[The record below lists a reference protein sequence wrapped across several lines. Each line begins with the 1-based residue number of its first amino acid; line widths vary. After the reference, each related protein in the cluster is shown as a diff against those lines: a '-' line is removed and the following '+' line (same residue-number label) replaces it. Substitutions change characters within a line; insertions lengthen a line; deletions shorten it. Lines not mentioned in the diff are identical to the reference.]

1 MKKKLTMMLLALVV
15 ALGGTS
21 VAVMSG
27 CGPTEGNPSG
37 PSQTAE
43 YTVKF
48 TVNGKEVGKQTVKH
62 GETLQDFAV
71 PAKPGYTGKWVDA
84 EGNAIDFAAAI
95 TADAEYTA
103 QYTANTDTE
112 YKTEYYF
119 ENVDGQYELDAALT
133 KKLTGTT
140 DTAVTA
146 EGVTKEHYVL
156 DETAEGTVKEGTI
169 AGDGSLT
176 LKLYYKLE
184 RVTVTFM
191 ANGEKIDEQEVRYG
205 AKAVATDKPVPS
217 KDQTDAEEYT
227 FDFWSATENGETPVN
242 WNEAVTENTTVYA
255 VYKKEIRKYDIV
267 SDFNNPLFYFANAN
281 GVELSEIK
289 NVPYGDTVMFTIN
302 NSRETAGTA
311 VVTVKTTN
319 STGTTE
325 TVATPDENDVY
336 TITVNGSVEIIV
348 SGLVVKTYNVTIGV
362 SKVINTPEWA
372 VPYGTIDDVKFE
384 VTEEGKSAVTADVKI
399 ENGMAKF
406 TWTAG
411 NYSVRAFVEENGS
424 KKYVSQAVTAEVDA
438 FAADDDGNYV
448 FEDEIILSVPV
459 KIGWNN
465 TAQMGKDGSI
475 KNEDGKSYG
484 ITFPDFAPGNGDFAI
499 TVTYDQLM
507 SDENKRPHGDPK
519 GDDGATNDPSL
530 GLIFYSGADKL
541 EIPLFD
547 AGAIRVW
554 ENNVMML
561 EHRATMAKAGSLLGR
576 LEWPDCYRHSELTY
590 VKVNGWLYIVV
601 SANGDAGCYNEGNK
615 WYSSTA
621 KTYVN
626 FVPAMIDLENG
637 ILYARKG
644 YAGITKDV
652 KNGLEYPSTEK
663 LCEFNSTFMKN
674 VLSNITSVNVEYAF
688 VDGKSYSVM
697 SGYGYTTDARVLA
710 EMEKSLKSEFSITSN
725 LALADIELKVDGKD
739 YSGAEVLGMQQSR
752 TVTFKVPAGK
762 IIAQLTAGGKNVA
775 FERDGDLVT
784 VVVSTEETVGNKALV
799 IELVEG
805 RDAVISGTVAVE
817 GDFAGKDQLD
827 NVMARF
833 ISETGVIVRAAYDKE
848 TKKYSASVPA
858 GSWKLF
864 VTNGYICAETTIQSV
879 VNKDATVDV
888 KLNSLASVGAIGIN
902 NGGLTDNGDGTYS
915 VQKVVGG
922 TQENAMKNV
931 SFVPG
936 NEILE
941 FGFTVTGLTTR
952 GDAAGGL
959 YPFIGMFVK
968 SADGGMW
975 RITWCN
981 AGDQMAQMP
990 ADDIARYAV
999 TDTRNPWDPFG
1010 QPSGNYC
1017 FDEPNNYKL
1026 TVKIQLDGYNVK
1038 VFFKTG
1044 EETEWKNVAF
1054 DNGDTMNI
1062 YDFWN
1067 QETTNKSMFN
1077 GIKNRSEYLNTLYKL
1092 DQECRFGISVRRDA
1106 ADNDVNPVKMSDI
1119 WYNITAKN

>member
-27 CGPTEGNPSG
+27 CNPTEDKPG

-48 TVNGKEVGKQTVKH
+48 TVNGEEVGKQTVKH

-71 PAKPGYTGKWVDA
+71 PAKPGYTGAWVDA
-84 EGNAIDFAAAI
+84 AGNAIDFAAAI
-95 TADAEYTA
+95 TADAEYVA

-119 ENVDGQYELDAALT
+119 ENVDGDYELDAALT
-133 KKLTGTT
+133 NKLTGTT

-146 EGVTKEHYVL
+146 EGVTKEHYEL

-184 RVTVTFM
+184 RVTVTFI
-191 ANGEKIDEQEVRYG
+191 ANGVKIDEQEVRYG
-205 AKAVATDKPVPS
+205 AKATATDKPVPA

-227 FDFWSATENGETPVN
+227 FNFWAAVENDETPFN
-242 WNEAVTENTTVYA
+242 WNEAVTDNLTVYA
-255 VYKKEIRKYDIV
+255 VYKKETRKYDV
-267 SDFNNPLFYFANAN
+267 VADFNNPLFYFANAN

-319 STGTTE
+319 SAGTTE
-325 TVATPDENDVY
+325 AVATPDENDVY
-336 TITVNGSVEIIV
+336 TITVNGNVEIII

-362 SKVINTPEWA
+362 SGVINAPVWA
-372 VPYGTIDDVKFE
+372 APYGKIDDVKFE
-384 VTEEGKSAVTADVKI
+384 VTEEGKAAVTADVKI
-399 ENGMAKF
+399 ENGLAKF

-411 NYSVRAFVEENGS
+411 KYSVRAFVEENGS
-424 KKYVSQAVTAEVDA
+424 KKYISKAVTAEVDA
-438 FAADDDGNYV
+438 FSADDDGNYA
-448 FEDEIILSVPV
+448 FADGIILSAPV
-459 KIGWNN
+459 ETIWNQ
-465 TAQMGKDGSI
+465 TAQIGKDGSVMAE
-475 KNEDGKSYG
+475 NGKAYSL
-484 ITFPDFAPGNGDFAI
+484 TFADFAPGNNDFAI

-507 SDENKRPHGDPK
+507 SDENKRPHGDPT
-519 GDDGATNDPSL
+519 GDQGATNDPSI
-530 GLIFYSGADKL
+530 GFTFFSGEDKL
-541 EIPLFD
+541 EIPLYD
-547 AGAIRVW
+547 AGAIRVF

-561 EHRATMAKAGSLLGR
+561 EHRSMMAKAGSLLGR
-576 LEWPDCYRHSELTY
+576 LEWPDCYRHAELTY
-590 VKVNGWLYIVV
+590 VKVNGWLYIVI
-601 SANGDAGCYNEGNK
+601 SANGDAGCYSTGNT
-615 WYSSTA
+615 WYASTA

-644 YAGITKDV
+644 YAGTTKDI

-663 LCEFNSTFMKN
+663 VCEFNSTFMKN
-674 VLSNITSVNVEYAF
+674 VLTNITSAYAEF
-688 VDGKSYSVM
+688 AFGDGKSYGVM
-697 SGYGYTTDARVLA
+697 SGYGYTSDAKVLA
-710 EMEKSLKSEFSITSN
+710 EMEKSIKSEFSITSN
-725 LALADIELKVDGKD
+725 LVLADIELKVDGAD
-739 YSGAEVLGMQQSR
+739 YNGPEVLGFQQTR

-762 IIAQLTAGGKNVA
+762 IIAKLTVGGKDVA
-775 FERDGDLVT
+775 YELDGNLVT
-784 VVVSTEETVGNKALV
+784 VVVSTEETAGNKALA

-833 ISETGVIVRAAYDKE
+833 ISDTGRIIRAAYDKE
-848 TKKYSASVPA
+848 TKKFSASVPA

-864 VTNGYICAETTIQSV
+864 VTNGYVCSETTVQSV

-941 FGFTVTGLTTR
+941 FGFTVTGLTTQ
-952 GDAAGGL
+952 GQAAGGL
-959 YPFIGMFVK
+959 WPLIGMFVK

-990 ADDIARYAV
+990 VNDIARYAV
-999 TDTRNPWDPFG
+999 TDTRDVWVPFG
-1010 QPSGNYC
+1010 DPSGWYT
-1017 FDEPNNYKL
+1017 FDKPNYKL

-1092 DQECRFGISVRRDA
+1092 DQECQFGISVRRDA
-1106 ADNDVNPVKMSDI
+1106 ADNDVNLVKMSDI